1 MYKKYQN
8 RKAEVFTLK
17 EAVQDLLSTYRL
29 KDRFDET
36 QLIGSWEKLM
46 GAPIA
51 RRTNKIFIRNKVMFV
66 ELKSAPLKQELN
78 GSKSKVLE
86 LFHQEFGRDIVNEVI
101 FM

>member
-1 MYKKYQN
+1 MHKKYGS

-17 EAVQDLLSTYRL
+17 EAVQDLLNSYRI

-36 QLIGSWEKLM
+36 QLITSWEKIM

-51 RRTNKIFIRNKVMFV
+51 RRTNKIFIKNKVMFI
-66 ELKSAPLKQELN
+66 ELKSAPLKHELN
-78 GSKSKVLE
+78 GSKSKVLAMFRE
-86 LFHQEFGRDIVNEVI
+86 EFGRDIVNELI